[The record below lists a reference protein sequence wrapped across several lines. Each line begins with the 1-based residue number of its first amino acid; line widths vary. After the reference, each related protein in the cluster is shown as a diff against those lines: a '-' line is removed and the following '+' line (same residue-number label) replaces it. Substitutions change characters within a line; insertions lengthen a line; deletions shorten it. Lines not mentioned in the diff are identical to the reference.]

1 MRNGRA
7 AASVRPVG
15 TVGRIVK
22 VVVRGFA
29 VDVSIEIASP
39 AYVLRTR
46 PYGELDVIATLLTST
61 HGKIAGIAK
70 AAKHSRRRF
79 GGTLQPFVHIR
90 AVFRQRPH
98 ADLVFLVR
106 CELLDALRSYAE
118 DIDRYAAGSYVL
130 DLVDRMTVGRDA
142 GHEVFGLLHDAL
154 WLLDRGAP
162 VEPLLRAFEL
172 HLLAASG
179 YEPALDR
186 CRRCGTDLTA
196 HDTAFLVVERGGLTC
211 RRCVPPGEV
220 VRPFAPATARVLA
233 DLARRPLAD
242 AARVGDVPSEARTVA
257 EHLLAT
263 VTSGP
268 VRSRAFLARTRV
280 DSPSPVR

>member
-1 MRNGRA
+1 
-7 AASVRPVG
+7 VPV
-15 TVGRIVK
+15 
-22 VVVRGFA
+22 
-29 VDVSIEIASP
+29 EIASP

-46 PYGELDVIATLLTST
+46 PYGELDVIATLVTAT
-61 HGKIAGIAK
+61 HGKLTGIAK

-79 GGTLQPFVHIR
+79 GGTLQPFVHVR

-106 CELLDALRSYAE
+106 CELLEPLRSFTD
-118 DIDRYAAGSYVL
+118 DIERYAAGSYVL
-130 DLVDRMTVGRDA
+130 DLVDRMTVGRDS

-154 WLLDRGAP
+154 GLLDRGAAI
-162 VEPLLRAFEL
+162 EPLLRAFEL

-186 CRRCGTDLTA
+186 CRRCGADLTER
-196 HDTAFLVVERGGLTC
+196 DSAFLVVERGGLTC

-220 VRPFAPATARVLA
+220 VRPFAPSTVRVLA
-233 DLARRPLAD
+233 DLARRSLAD
-242 AARVGDVPSEARTVA
+242 AADAGDVPSEARTVA
-257 EHLLAT
+257 EYLLAT